1 MFVHQ
6 RQGSLEVICG
16 PMFSGKS
23 EELIRRIKRAI
34 IARQKVQVFK
44 PALDDRYDVSAIAS
58 HSQRKHDAIPVK
70 DSVELARHLDPE
82 AQVVALDEV
91 QFMDEGLIPIIEDLA
106 DRGVRV
112 IAGGLDQDSNG
123 EPFGIMPILLAKAE
137 YVTKL
142 QAICMVCGALAGR
155 TQRMVQTGGQVLV
168 GAAEAYEARCLHC
181 HETPPRHG
189 PADARRGVTVL
200 GTLTLRQSDLC
211 HDRKLAGGGR

>member
-6 RQGSLEVICG
+6 RLGSLEVICG

-44 PALDDRYDVSAIAS
+44 PALDDRYHASAIAS
-58 HSQRKHDAIPVK
+58 HSQFKQEAIAVK
-70 DSVELARHLDPE
+70 DSLDLVRHLDPE
-82 AQVVALDEV
+82 AEVVALDEV
-91 QFMDEGLIPIIEDLA
+91 QFMDEGLIPVIEELA
-106 DRGVRV
+106 NRGVRV

-123 EPFGIMPILLAKAE
+123 EPFGIIPILLAKAE

-155 TQRMVQTGGQVLV
+155 TQRMVHTGGQVLV
-168 GAAEAYEARCLHC
+168 GAAEAYEARCRHC
-181 HETPPRHG
+181 HETPHATGQRLLDG
-189 PADARRGVTVL
+189 E
-200 GTLTLRQSDLC
+200 
-211 HDRKLAGGGR
+211 

>member
-34 IARQKVQVFK
+34 IAKQKVQVFK

-91 QFMDEGLIPIIEDLA
+91 QFMDEGLIPIIEGLA

-142 QAICMVCGALAGR
+142 QAICMVCGAQAGR

-168 GAAEAYEARCLHC
+168 GAAEAYEARCRHC
-181 HETPPRHG
+181 HETPH
-189 PADARRGVTVL
+189 AT
-200 GTLTLRQSDLC
+200 
-211 HDRKLAGGGR
+211 GGRLLEDPAQGS

>member
-23 EELIRRIKRAI
+23 EELIRRITRAI

-44 PALDDRYDVSAIAS
+44 PALDDRYDASAIAS

-91 QFMDEGLIPIIEDLA
+91 QFMDEGIIPIIENLA
-106 DRGVRV
+106 GHGVRV

-142 QAICMVCGALAGR
+142 QAICMVCGELAGR
-155 TQRMVQTGGQVLV
+155 TQRLVQTGGQVLV
-168 GAAEAYEARCLHC
+168 GAAEAYEARCRHC
-181 HETPPRHG
+181 HETPHATGNRLLEE
-189 PADARRGVTVL
+189 PAQG
-200 GTLTLRQSDLC
+200 S
-211 HDRKLAGGGR
+211 

>member
-23 EELIRRIKRAI
+23 EELIRRITRAI

-44 PALDDRYDVSAIAS
+44 PALDDRYDASAIAS
-58 HSQRKHDAIPVK
+58 HSQRKHEAIPVK

-91 QFMDEGLIPIIEDLA
+91 QFMDEGIIPIIENLA
-106 DRGVRV
+106 RRGVRV

-123 EPFGIMPILLAKAE
+123 EPFGIMPTLLAKAE

-142 QAICMVCGALAGR
+142 QAICMVCGELAGR

-168 GAAEAYEARCLHC
+168 GAAEAYEARCRHC
-181 HETPPRHG
+181 HEVPHATGQRLLEE
-189 PADARRGVTVL
+189 PAQG
-200 GTLTLRQSDLC
+200 S
-211 HDRKLAGGGR
+211 

>member
-6 RQGSLEVICG
+6 HQGSLEVICG

-34 IARQKVQVFK
+34 IAKQKVQVFK
-44 PALDDRYDVSAIAS
+44 PALDDRYDASAIAS
-58 HSQRKHDAIPVK
+58 HSQSRYGAIPVK
-70 DSVELARHLDPE
+70 DTVELARHLDADVE
-82 AQVVALDEV
+82 VVALDEV

-123 EPFGIMPILLAKAE
+123 EPFGIMPLLLAKAD

-155 TQRMVQTGGQVLV
+155 TQRLVHTGGQVLV
-168 GAAEAYEARCLHC
+168 GAAEAYEARCRHC
-181 HETPPRHG
+181 HETPH
-189 PADARRGVTVL
+189 AT
-200 GTLTLRQSDLC
+200 
-211 HDRKLAGGGR
+211 GGQRLLDGE

>member
-34 IARQKVQVFK
+34 IGKQKVQVFK

-58 HSQRKHDAIPVK
+58 HSQRKHKAIAVK
-70 DSVELARHLDPE
+70 DTLELARKLDPDVE
-82 AQVVALDEV
+82 VVALDEV
-91 QFMDEGLIPIIEDLA
+91 QFMDEGLIAIIEELA
-106 DRGVRV
+106 NRGVRV

-123 EPFGIMPILLAKAE
+123 EPFGIMPLLLAKAE
-137 YVTKL
+137 FVTKL

-155 TQRMVQTGGQVLV
+155 TQRLVHTGGQVLV
-168 GAAEAYEARCLHC
+168 GAAEAYEARCRHC
-181 HETPPRHG
+181 HETPHATG
-189 PADARRGVTVL
+189 RRLLDGE
-200 GTLTLRQSDLC
+200 
-211 HDRKLAGGGR
+211 

>member
-23 EELIRRIKRAI
+23 EELIRRINRAV
-34 IARQKVQVFK
+34 IAKQKVQVFK

-58 HSQRKHDAIPVK
+58 HSQRKHEAIPVK
-70 DSVELARHLDPE
+70 DTTELARLLDPE
-82 AQVVALDEV
+82 ADVVALDEA

-106 DRGVRV
+106 NRGVRV

-123 EPFGIMPILLAKAE
+123 EPFGIMPLLLAKAE

-142 QAICMVCGALAGR
+142 QAICMVCGAQAGR
-155 TQRMVQTGGQVLV
+155 TQRLVRTGGQVLV
-168 GAAEAYEARCLHC
+168 GAAEAYEARCRHC
-181 HETPPRHG
+181 HEVPHATGEQRMIEEPTQG
-189 PADARRGVTVL
+189 
-200 GTLTLRQSDLC
+200 S
-211 HDRKLAGGGR
+211 

>member
-34 IARQKVQVFK
+34 IGKQRVQVFK
-44 PALDDRYDVSAIAS
+44 PALDDRYDASAIAS
-58 HSQRKHDAIPVK
+58 HSQRKHDAIAVK
-70 DSVELARHLDPE
+70 DTTELLRHLDPE

-106 DRGVRV
+106 SRGIRI

-155 TQRMVQTGGQVLV
+155 TQRMVHTGGQVLV
-168 GAAEAYEARCLHC
+168 GAAEAYEARCRHC
-181 HETPPRHG
+181 HEVPHATGDRLLE
-189 PADARRGVTVL
+189 D
-200 GTLTLRQSDLC
+200 LTQGS
-211 HDRKLAGGGR
+211 

>member
-34 IARQKVQVFK
+34 IAKQKVQVFK

-58 HSQRKHDAIPVK
+58 HSQRKHDAVPVK

-106 DRGVRV
+106 NRGVRV

-168 GAAEAYEARCLHC
+168 GAAEAYEARCRHC
-181 HETPPRHG
+181 HETPH
-189 PADARRGVTVL
+189 AT
-200 GTLTLRQSDLC
+200 
-211 HDRKLAGGGR
+211 GGRLLEDPAQGS